1 MIYFIYGADSYRSR
15 EKLREIIEGYRQ
27 KYGNFLNFSRI
38 DAEDKNSTDLK
49 IAGKSQ
55 SLFSPKQMLIVEN
68 VFSSD
73 DKTFEYILKTSEAFR
88 ASDDIL
94 VLWDGS
100 ELPPEKFLK
109 KLTKISNKNQE
120 FKKLDSAG
128 LNLWLVKEC
137 EKRKIN
143 PHTFSQEGVGI
154 KLADY
159 KSSLLNSCGEDLW
172 CLKNELDK
180 IEVGGF
186 TAPNPRREEIIFNL
200 SDNFL
205 KNKKE
210 AIHSLVNLL
219 KSGEDEFGLF
229 SFIAGHFRNLLK
241 VGSAMK
247 AKKPLEAITADLKL
261 HPYIIKKAAVEAVRR
276 DESFFRK
283 IFYRIFKEDLACKT
297 GESTPAVSLVKLL
310 FFRSE

>member
-1 MIYFIYGADSYRSR
+1 MIYLLYGSDSYRSR
-15 EKLREIIEGYRQ
+15 EKLREIIGGYRQ

-38 DAEDKNSTDLK
+38 DAEDKSLTDLK

-55 SLFSPKQMLIVEN
+55 SLFSPKQMLVIEN

-73 DKTFEYILKTSEAFR
+73 DSTFEYILKVSEAFS
-88 ASDDIL
+88 ASNDIL

-100 ELPPEKFLK
+100 ESSPEKSLG
-109 KLTKISNKNQE
+109 KLTKISNKSQE
-120 FKKLDSAG
+120 FKKLDGIG
-128 LNLWLVKEC
+128 LNLWLAKEC
-137 EKRKIN
+137 EKRKI
-143 PHTFSQEGVGI
+143 
-154 KLADY
+154 KLAGY
-159 KSSLLNSCGEDLW
+159 KDSLRNRCGENLW

-180 IEVGGF
+180 IEIGGF
-186 TAPNPRREEIIFNL
+186 TAANPKREEIIFNL

-210 AIHSLVNLL
+210 ALLSLVNLL

-247 AKKPLEAITADLKL
+247 LNKSLETVTADLKL
-261 HPYIIKKAAVEAVRR
+261 HPYVIKKAAVEAVRR
-276 DESFFRK
+276 DENFFRK
-283 IFYRIFKEDLACKT
+283 IFYRIFQEDLACKT

>member
-1 MIYFIYGADSYRSR
+1 MICFLYGPDTYRSR
-15 EKLREIIEGYRQ
+15 EKLREIIAGYRQ
-27 KYGNFLNFSRI
+27 KHGNFLNFSRI
-38 DAEDKNSTDLK
+38 DVEDKNLTDLK

-55 SLFSPKQMLIVEN
+55 SLFSPKQMLVIEN

-73 DKTFEYILKTSEAFR
+73 DSTFGYILKISELFTAGN
-88 ASDDIL
+88 DIL
-94 VLWDGS
+94 VLWDGLES
-100 ELPPEKFLK
+100 PPEKLLK
-109 KLTKISNKNQE
+109 KLAKTSNKSQD
-120 FKKLDSAG
+120 FKRLDKIGIRS
-128 LNLWLVKEC
+128 WIVKEC

-143 PHTFSQEGVGI
+143 PHT
-154 KLADY
+154 Y
-159 KSSLLNSCGEDLW
+159 KSSLLSRCGEDLW

-186 TAPNPRREEIIFNL
+186 MAVNPRREGIIFNL

-210 AIHSLVNLL
+210 AMHSLINLL

-247 AKKPLEAITADLKL
+247 LNKSLEAVTADLKL
-261 HPYIIKKAAVEAVRR
+261 HPYVIKKAATEAVRR
-276 DESFFRK
+276 DESFFRE

-297 GESTPAVSLVKLL
+297 GESTPTVSLIKLL
-310 FFRSE
+310 FLK